1 MRGIPSSFLLLFLSI
16 IILIEL
22 LSYSGIRLLIKESRE
37 GIRRLLTVSYI
48 LLSIA
53 ASGLI
58 IYSYSNPELIK
69 HTQNYSLFYFVIVVS
84 FLNLIPKSFFA
95 FMTLIS
101 WALRWL
107 SGKWAQLLIISGSFL
122 LSTGVFVLISY
133 GHFWGRYSIIKIQ
146 QDLYFD
152 KLPQQLE
159 GLKIVQ
165 LSDIHLGSFNKNPK
179 VLQETVSIINMI
191 KPDIL
196 LFTGD
201 MVNNFADEMEGFQP
215 YFRGLSAR
223 YGKFAI
229 QGNHDY
235 GDYSSWPDSTA
246 KQINL
251 NKIRDGFVQS
261 GFKLLLNEWKNIEV
275 QDTSFALIGVE
286 NWGHP
291 PFPQYAKL
299 DQAMVGIPDNIFR
312 ILMSHD
318 PAHWGSIVVPETDI
332 PLTLAGHTH
341 GAQFGI
347 KIAGIEFSPIYI
359 IQKNWGGLYKSDNQL
374 LYVNRGLGTIGFQG
388 RIDMRPEITILTLH
402 RSKSH

>member
-1 MRGIPSSFLLLFLSI
+1 M
-16 IILIEL
+16 
-22 LSYSGIRLLIKESRE
+22 
-37 GIRRLLTVSYI
+37 
-48 LLSIA
+48 
-53 ASGLI
+53 
-58 IYSYSNPELIK
+58 
-69 HTQNYSLFYFVIVVS
+69 
-84 FLNLIPKSFFA
+84 IPKSFFA
-95 FMTLIS
+95 VMTLIS
-101 WALRWL
+101 WLLRWI
-107 SGKWAQLLIISGSFL
+107 SGWRVQLLILYGSFVL
-122 LSTGVFVLISY
+122 ASGVFVLIIY
-133 GHFWGRYSIIKIQ
+133 GHIWGRYSITEVH

-165 LSDIHLGSFNKNPK
+165 LSDIHLGSFNKNPT
-179 VLQETVSIINMI
+179 VLKETMDIINMI

-201 MVNNFADEMEGFQP
+201 LVNNFGDEMEGFES
-215 YFRGLSAR
+215 YLHGLSAK
-223 YGKFAI
+223 YGKYAI

-235 GDYSSWPDSTA
+235 GDYYSWPDSTS

-251 NKIRDGFVQS
+251 DKIRDGIVLS
-261 GFKLLLNEWKNIEV
+261 GFKLLLNEWVNIEV
-275 QDTSFALIGVE
+275 QDTSFILIGVE

-299 DQAMVGIPDNIFR
+299 DKAMKGIPDNTFR

-318 PAHWGSIVVPETDI
+318 PSHWGSIVVPETDI

-347 KIAGIEFSPIYI
+347 KIAGIEFSPIYL
-359 IQKNWGGLYKSDNQL
+359 IQKKWGGLYKSDNQL

-402 RSKSH
+402 QTKTH

>member
-1 MRGIPSSFLLLFLSI
+1 MRGIPSSFLLLFYTFIFLV
-16 IILIEL
+16 EL
-22 LSYSGIRLLIKESRE
+22 LSYSGIRLLIKQAGD
-37 GIRRLLTVSYI
+37 GIRRILTISYI
-48 LLSIA
+48 LVSA
-53 ASGLI
+53 FASGLI
-58 IYSYSNPELIK
+58 IYSYSNPELLK
-69 HTQNYSLFYFVIVVS
+69 QSHNYAFFYFVIIFS
-84 FLNLIPKSFFA
+84 LLNLLPKSFFA
-95 FMTLIS
+95 IMTLIS
-101 WALRWL
+101 WLFRWFSGLRL
-107 SGKWAQLLIISGSFL
+107 QLLILYGSFML
-122 LSTGVFVLISY
+122 ASGIFVLISY
-133 GHFWGRYSIIKIQ
+133 GHFWGRYSLTEVQ

-152 KLPQQLE
+152 ELPQQLE

-165 LSDIHLGSFNKNPK
+165 LSDIHLGSFNNNPK
-179 VLQETVSIINMI
+179 VLKETVSIINNI
-191 KPDIL
+191 NPDIL

-201 MVNNFADEMEGFQP
+201 MVNNFADEMAGFES
-215 YFRGLSAR
+215 YLHELFAK
-223 YGKFAI
+223 YGKYAI

-251 NKIRDGFVQS
+251 DKIRDGFVQS
-261 GFKLLLNEWKNIEV
+261 GFKLLLNEWINIEV

-299 DQAMVGIPDNIFR
+299 DQAMKGIPDNTFR

-341 GAQFGI
+341 GGQFGI
-347 KIAGIEFSPIYI
+347 KIAGIEFSPIYF

-402 RSKSH
+402 RTKAH

>member
-1 MRGIPSSFLLLFLSI
+1 MRGIPSSFLLLFYAFLF
-16 IILIEL
+16 LVEL
-22 LSYSGIRLLIKESRE
+22 LSYSGIRLLIKQTGDGISRF
-37 GIRRLLTVSYI
+37 LTIPYI
-48 LLSIA
+48 LVSVV
-53 ASGLI
+53 ASGLM
-58 IYSYSNPELIK
+58 IYSYSNPDLIK
-69 HTQNYSLFYFVIVVS
+69 HSQNYSFFYFVIIIS
-84 FLNLIPKSFFA
+84 LLNLIPKSFFA

-101 WALRWL
+101 WVLRWI
-107 SGKWAQLLIISGSFL
+107 SGKRAQLLILSGSFL
-122 LSTGVFVLISY
+122 LASGLFALISY
-133 GHFWGRYSIIKIQ
+133 AHFIGRYSLIEVH

-152 KLPQQLE
+152 ELPKQLE

-165 LSDIHLGSFNKNPK
+165 LSDIHFGSFNKNTK
-179 VLQETVSIINMI
+179 VLEETVSLI
-191 KPDIL
+191 KEIRPDLL

-201 MVNNFADEMEGFQP
+201 LVNNFADEIDGYEP
-215 YFRGLSAR
+215 YLHELSAK
-223 YGKFAI
+223 YGKYAI

-235 GDYSSWPDSTA
+235 GDYSSWPDSMA

-251 NKIRDGFVQS
+251 DKIRDGFVQG
-261 GFKLLLNEWKNIEV
+261 GFKLLLNEWINIEV
-275 QDTSFALIGVE
+275 QDTTFALIGVE

-299 DQAMVGIPDNIFR
+299 DRAMEGIPDNTFR

-318 PAHWGSIVVPETDI
+318 PAHWRSIVVPETNI

-341 GAQFGI
+341 GGQFGI

-402 RSKSH
+402 RTKAH